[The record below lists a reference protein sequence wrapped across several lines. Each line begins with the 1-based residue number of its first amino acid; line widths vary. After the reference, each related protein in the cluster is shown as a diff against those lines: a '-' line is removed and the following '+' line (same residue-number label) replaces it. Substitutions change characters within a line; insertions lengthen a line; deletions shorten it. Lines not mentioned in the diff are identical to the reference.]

1 MNKFDF
7 VAIGDVTTDAFI
19 ALSEAHIE
27 EDAKNHKEE
36 LCMTWGTKLP
46 YDGVTVIPAVG
57 NCANAA
63 VSAARLGLSSALLS
77 NTGDDKFGDEQWEAL
92 EKNNVSVDL
101 MKRHEGMP
109 SNYHYVLSFKGER
122 TILVKH
128 EPFPYQMPDVG
139 TPKMFYVT
147 SLGEHSLEYHT
158 TVVDYLNEHPETL
171 LAFQPGTFQMKLGKD
186 KLKNM
191 YERANIFFC
200 NVEEAQKILDMETK
214 DVLEL
219 SKAMNAL
226 GPNIVC
232 ITDGPNGAYAYD
244 GDSGDFWFHPIYPDP
259 KPPLDRTGAGD
270 AFSSTFAIALA
281 SGKTIPEA
289 LAWGPINSMS
299 VVQHYG
305 AQEGLLPT
313 EKLEELLAN
322 APEHYKA
329 EKRN

>member
-1 MNKFDF
+1 MSKFDF

-27 EDAKNHKEE
+27 EDAKSHEKE

-46 YDGVTVIPAVG
+46 YDGVTVVPAVG

-92 EKNNVSVDL
+92 EKNGVSVDL
-101 MKRHEGMP
+101 MKRHDGMP
-109 SNYHYVLSFKGER
+109 SNYHYVLSYKGER

-139 TPKMFYVT
+139 SPKWFYIT
-147 SLGEHSLEYHT
+147 SLGEHSLEYHD
-158 TVVDYLNEHPETL
+158 TVVDYLEAHPDVK

-186 KLKNM
+186 KLERM
-191 YERANIFFC
+191 YKRADVFFC
-200 NVEEAQKILDMETK
+200 NVEEAQKILGMETR
-214 DVLEL
+214 DILEL
-219 SKAMNAL
+219 SKAMHAL
-226 GPNIVC
+226 GPKIVC
-232 ITDGPNGAYAYD
+232 ITDGPDGAYAYE
-244 GDSGDFWFHPIYPDP
+244 GEIDSFWFHPVYPDP

-281 SGKTIPEA
+281 SGKTVPEA
-289 LAWGPINSMS
+289 LSWGPINSMS
-299 VVQHYG
+299 VVQYYG
-305 AQEGLLPT
+305 AQEGLLT
-313 EKLEELLAN
+313 REKLEEYLAD
-322 APEHYKA
+322 APADYKP